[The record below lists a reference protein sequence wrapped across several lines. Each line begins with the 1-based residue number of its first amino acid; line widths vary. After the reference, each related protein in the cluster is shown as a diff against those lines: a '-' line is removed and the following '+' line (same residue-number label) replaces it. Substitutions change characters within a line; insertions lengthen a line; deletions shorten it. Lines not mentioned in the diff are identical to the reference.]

1 MLRPIFA
8 TFNSNQPIM
17 SKPDV
22 SPLVNIEKVEI
33 NGSYHNHFDDTEIQ
47 RKLNRI
53 YRAVLSDTAAE
64 EALSHYV
71 EILEKQLR
79 DVLTGEVLP
88 PAVQEKVDAIFAAIK
103 ADTSKLKKGIEDNQ
117 PPT

>member
-1 MLRPIFA
+1 MP
-8 TFNSNQPIM
+8 
-17 SKPDV
+17 KPDV

-33 NGSYHNHFDDTEIQ
+33 NGTYHNRFDDTEINY
-47 RKLNRI
+47 KLSRI
-53 YRAVLSDTAAE
+53 YRAVISDTAAE
-64 EALSHYV
+64 EALSNYV

-88 PAVQEKVDAIFAAIK
+88 PAVQEKVDAIFAATK
-103 ADTSKLKKGIEDNQ
+103 ADTAKLKKGIEENQ